1 MKKNLLNLIV
11 VTIFATT
18 LSVSCNSPKENKK
31 EQTTTTVEINED
43 SLRTSY
49 FKEIGVNYSSLA
61 NVGYWLFNI
70 PKDPKIPASTNIKYT
85 AFLYKDMNTNAY
97 YLMERDYVENTLV
110 VRSLFLKKKK
120 EKFIMLFKDMPGLK
134 YEFDKKG
141 NCWETEEG
149 LGTVQGTGEINTEFL
164 D

>member
-1 MKKNLLNLIV
+1 MKKNILNLIV

-31 EQTTTTVEINED
+31 EQTTTKVEINED

-70 PKDPKIPASTNIKYT
+70 PKDLEIPASTTLNTRHFYT
-85 AFLYKDMNTNAY
+85 KT
-97 YLMERDYVENTLV
+97 
-110 VRSLFLKKKK
+110 
-120 EKFIMLFKDMPGLK
+120 
-134 YEFDKKG
+134 
-141 NCWETEEG
+141 
-149 LGTVQGTGEINTEFL
+149 
-164 D
+164 

>member
-18 LSVSCNSPKENKK
+18 LSMSCNSPKENKK
-31 EQTTTTVEINED
+31 EQTTANVEINED

-49 FKEIGVNYSSLA
+49 FKELGVNYSSLA
-61 NVGYWLFNI
+61 NVGYWNFNI

-85 AFLYKDMNTNAY
+85 AFLYKDINTNMY
-97 YLMERDYVENTLV
+97 YLMERDYVEKTLV

-120 EKFIMLFKDMPGLK
+120 EKYIMLFKDMPSLK

-149 LGTVQGTGEINTEFL
+149 LETVQGTGEINTEFL

>member
-1 MKKNLLNLIV
+1 
-11 VTIFATT
+11 
-18 LSVSCNSPKENKK
+18 
-31 EQTTTTVEINED
+31 
-43 SLRTSY
+43 
-49 FKEIGVNYSSLA
+49 
-61 NVGYWLFNI
+61 
-70 PKDPKIPASTNIKYT
+70 
-85 AFLYKDMNTNAY
+85 MNTNAY

-120 EKFIMLFKDMPGLK
+120 EKFIMLFKDMPGLR

-149 LGTVQGTGEINTEFL
+149 LGKVQGTGEINTEFL